1 MSKKVRPPGAVAACA
16 GAAILSLIGTAAYA
30 APDAPAE
37 VAAAPPGAAAPGDP
51 PAPEAKA
58 FILSGAL
65 VSDVIGISQSGKSTP
80 VRELDKLSITANLD
94 LEKLVHWKGATAL
107 ITFQNTSGSTPNL
120 DLGSLQGI
128 DNNEASVRRA
138 RIFEAWVQQGFGE
151 NASLKVGLIDMNTEF
166 YANAASGLLI
176 GPEFGTPSEIAAT
189 GPGGP
194 SVFPQSSLAARLEI
208 KPAKDLYLRVGVFNA
223 HVGDPGDNGG
233 VDTSFD
239 QGVIGI
245 AEGGWA
251 ADGKGKLALGVW
263 GYSHKQDDVFDVN
276 SAGDPVQH
284 STSGVYLISEKVLL
298 DGGDKGSIWT
308 GFLRAGVSDGNTGPF
323 KGSWQLGGLVA
334 KIIPSRADSQ
344 LSFAYDQAYIGD
356 KYRRASAAGGTPLG
370 TSESRFEI
378 TYSDKIVDHLLV
390 QPDLQYIDH
399 PGGDPHVPGA
409 VVGMVRFTV
418 GF

>member
-1 MSKKVRPPGAVAACA
+1 MSGKVRLTGAGAAFA
-16 GAAILSLIGTAAYA
+16 SAAILSFIAVAAHA

-37 VAAAPPGAAAPGDP
+37 VAAPPPGA
-51 PAPEAKA
+51 KA
-58 FILSGAL
+58 VIFSGAF
-65 VSDVIGISQSGKSTP
+65 VSDVIGISQSGASYP

-94 LEKLVHWKGATAL
+94 LEQLVHWEGATAL
-107 ITFQNTSGSTPNL
+107 ITFQNTSGSTPNA

-128 DNNEASVRRA
+128 DNNEANVRRA

-151 NASLKVGLIDMNTEF
+151 NASLKVGLIDMNTDF
-166 YANAASGLLI
+166 FSNAASGLLI

-208 KPAKDLYLRVGVFNA
+208 KPAKDVYVHLGVFNA
-223 HVGDPGDNGG
+223 HVGDPGDSGG

-239 QGVIGI
+239 EGVIGI

-251 ADGKGKLALGVW
+251 AEGKGKLALGVW
-263 GYSHKQDDVFDVN
+263 GYSRRQDDVFDVN

-284 STSGVYLISEKVLL
+284 ATSGVYVISEKVLL
-298 DGGDKGSIWT
+298 DGGDTGSTWT
-308 GFLRAGVSDGNTGPF
+308 GFLRAGLSDGNAGPF
-323 KGSWQLGGLVA
+323 KGSWQLGGLVS

-370 TSESRFEI
+370 TTESRFEI

-399 PGGDPHVPGA
+399 PGGDPKAPGA